1 MPKIKLSALATDIK
15 GKAGGSVFARNSG
28 GLYFRDN
35 PSGGGRK
42 TPKWAAARSAFAS
55 LAGQWRNLT
64 DAQKEAWNA
73 AVDNYNTTGAFG
85 DVRVPS
91 GYELFMRLN
100 GPLNKLG
107 LPLLDVPQAPQPLPE
122 IGNMSLTT
130 ITDFLFTPFHG
141 YAPFGYGLASA
152 CSNVQDCDRP
162 GMECVNGECVFNAT
176 SSIINSDL
184 DLSDASLI
192 TYSGLFVIPESAFKS
207 VGSSMGIFLTTAK
220 SPTTP
225 GLTFILE
232 KGDAATVQLGV
243 NITDGTNTGSAQ
255 SISFSLKRD
264 TPVRFTVVVNPEN
277 FSETQFWVNQETIE
291 KDNETE
297 PASPLDM
304 TSIKFDVLPKLVDD
318 TFPILI
324 QDSRLYTSALSTS
337 ALGKLIYGY
346 SVDGALIH
354 LGYEKSKTAS
364 FKNFGSLDPAN
375 FSSGP
380 YNPSIEKTYPPQ
392 DFNVKPWLLLF
403 SDVQGSANEI
413 LVFKTTNPA
422 SGGKIG
428 NRVGYRRIGVKD
440 WEGVQFFEFG
450 TGFIDEF
457 GAVINNSTIQVEV
470 QTLNTETGQ
479 MSEATQIQFVSN
491 AYDIGPNSQL
501 GCQTDADCSG
511 GSTCIDG
518 TCVNFT
524 ENGDDDTPPR
534 GKFKA
539 GAELSKGVN

>member
-64 DAQKEAWNA
+64 DAQKNAWNA

-130 ITDFLFTPFHG
+130 IPDFLFTPYHG
-141 YAPFGYGLASA
+141 YAPFGYGLANA

-162 GMECVNGECVFNAT
+162 GMECVNGECIFNPDG
-176 SSIINSDL
+176 SVIKSDL
-184 DLSDASLI
+184 DLTGADLI
-192 TYSGLFVIPESAFKS
+192 TYTGLFVIPESAWTTVGPGEIISLTKGSDPTDAQLHFALGKS
-207 VGSSMGIFLTTAK
+207 DGQN
-220 SPTTP
+220 
-225 GLTFILE
+225 
-232 KGDAATVQLGV
+232 VQLGV
-243 NITDGTNTGSAQ
+243 LMSDGTNTGQAESTDFVLQ
-255 SISFSLKRD
+255 RD
-264 TPVRFTVVVNPEN
+264 TPVRFTVVLDPTD
-277 FSETQFWVNQETIE
+277 FSATRFWVNQDSVE
-291 KDNETE
+291 KDSESE
-297 PASPLDM
+297 PASPLDL
-304 TSIKFDVLPKLVDD
+304 SAIPFDVLPKLL
-318 TFPILI
+318 TEKYPILI
-324 QDSRLYTSALSTS
+324 QDTRMFTNALSTS
-337 ALGKLIYGY
+337 ELGKLIYGY

-354 LGYEKSKTAS
+354 LGYEKSKNAS
-364 FKNFGSLDPAN
+364 FENYGSLDPSN
-375 FSSGP
+375 FGSGP
-380 YNPSIEKTYPPQ
+380 YSPNVSKTYPPQ

-403 SDVQGSANEI
+403 SDVQGSANEV
-413 LVFKTTNPA
+413 LVFKTTNPS

-428 NRVGYRRIGVKD
+428 NRVGYRRIGVQD
-440 WEGVQFFEFG
+440 WDGVQFFEFG
-450 TGFIDEF
+450 KGFIDEF

-491 AYDIGPNSQL
+491 AYGIGPNSQL
-501 GCQTDADCSG
+501 GCQSDADCSG
-511 GSTCIDG
+511 GGSCIDG
-518 TCVNFT
+518 TCVDFG
-524 ENGDDDTPPR
+524 ENGDDDKPPR